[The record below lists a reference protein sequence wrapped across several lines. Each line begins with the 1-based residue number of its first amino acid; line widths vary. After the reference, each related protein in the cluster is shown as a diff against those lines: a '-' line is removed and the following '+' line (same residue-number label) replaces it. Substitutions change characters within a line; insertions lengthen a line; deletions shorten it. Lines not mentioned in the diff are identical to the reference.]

1 MLHIL
6 FSVPKSYLPCTL
18 FIRDKAEIYINLSLD
33 KYTEDI
39 RMLYFIFFTK
49 NNTNP
54 DQLRKPPDMDLHC
67 LH

>member
-6 FSVPKSYLPCTL
+6 FSEPKSYLPCTL

-39 RMLYFIFFTK
+39 RMLYVIFLQK
-49 NNTNP
+49 NNANP
-54 DQLRKPPDMDLHC
+54 DQLRKPADIDLHC